1 MKKII
6 LAVASV
12 LALGLF
18 ASCQREISGDLTVNE
33 TTFGAQEWVATYTD
47 FDVTGTMTETKKV
60 TTKVGT
66 ADATTSTKVTTI
78 TPYGKIE
85 RRIGKFRVDGNDN
98 RTWISFIGKFNK
110 KEVVTPAGSTTS
122 YTTVTDENTSDHDHA
137 LIGVKKVNGAYYL
150 NDKKVDV
157 QVEGDTVTIKCT
169 LTDSETATT
178 GDGTAAGNT
187 VTTTEKTFV
196 YDLTLTKR

>member
-18 ASCQREISGDLTVNE
+18 ASCQREISGDLNVNE
-33 TTFGAQEWVATYTD
+33 TTFGATQTVYTYTD
-47 FDVTGTMTETKKV
+47 FDVTGTITDTTKV
-60 TTKVGT
+60 TRKVGT
-66 ADATTSTKVTTI
+66 ADATTETTVTTK

-85 RRIGKFRVDGNDN
+85 RRIEKRRVDGDN
-98 RTWISFIGKFNK
+98 RTLISFCGKYNRK
-110 KEVVTPAGSTTS
+110 QVYTPAGSTTS
-122 YTTVTDENTSDHDHA
+122 TTTVTDRSNWNHDDP
-137 LIGVKKVNGAYYL
+137 IIRVKKVNGAYYIH
-150 NDKKVDV
+150 DTKADV

-187 VTTTEKTFV
+187 VTTTERTAV